1 MDMHY
6 YGEFGAN
13 RTPVAPAG
21 QGQRAAMANNACN
34 ETITDLSE
42 MKYSVAIIDD
52 DATNL
57 SLMAG
62 IVRRIENC
70 SAVCF
75 TQPQEALAWLAR
87 EQPDLV
93 LLDQIMPELD
103 GLEVLRRIRCD
114 ARLRDVPVVMITGS
128 CLNETRMAALEHG
141 ATDFLNKP
149 VRPAEFRVR
158 VRNILALRKSQR
170 LLSDRAAHL
179 AHEVQA
185 ATREIRARELELLMR
200 LCRASEFR
208 DPETGAHIERMARY
222 AQLIAETLG
231 LGAERAEEIYRAAP
245 MHDVGKL
252 GVPDAILLKPG
263 RLRPE
268 EIAVMRQHTLIGH
281 DILKDSS
288 SPLIQLG
295 AEIALSHHERW
306 DGEGYPYGLRG
317 EEIPLSGRIVAVAD
331 VFDALTSARCYKTP
345 WTLEAARAYLE
356 DARGAHFDP
365 QCVDALLSR
374 WDEVMEVHRIS
385 PDPSPAGLPS
395 YACSADAGYIDGCN
409 I

>member
-1 MDMHY
+1 MLGDVLEIADDMEHQ
-6 YGEFGAN
+6 
-13 RTPVAPAG
+13 V
-21 QGQRAAMANNACN
+21 
-34 ETITDLSE
+34 
-42 MKYSVAIIDD
+42 VVIDD
-52 DATNL
+52 DPTNT

-62 IVRRIENC
+62 VISRIKGC
-70 SAVCF
+70 APVCF
-75 TQPQEALAWLAR
+75 TRPAQALAWLAR

-93 LLDQIMPELD
+93 LLDQMMPEMD

-114 ARLRDVPVVMITGS
+114 ERLRDVPVVMITGS

-149 VRPAEFRVR
+149 LRPAEFRVR

-179 AHEVQA
+179 AYEVQT

-208 DPETGAHIERMARY
+208 DPETGAHLERMARY
-222 AQLIAETLG
+222 AQLIAEALG
-231 LGAERAEEIYRAAP
+231 LGQERAEEIFRAAP

-252 GVPDAILLKPG
+252 GVPDAILLKAG
-263 RLRPE
+263 VLGLE
-268 EIAVMRQHTLIGH
+268 EKVVMRQHTLIGY
-281 DILKDSS
+281 DILKDSA

-306 DGEGYPYGLRG
+306 DGEGYPHGLKG

-331 VFDALTSARCYKTP
+331 VFDALTSARCYKAP
-345 WTLEAARAYLE
+345 WTLEAARAHLE
-356 DARGAHFDP
+356 NGKGGHFDP
-365 QCVDALLSR
+365 RCVDALFSC
-374 WDEVMEVHRIS
+374 WDAVLDVHSVS
-385 PDPSPAGLPS
+385 PDPHPSGLPS
-395 YACSADAGYIDGCN
+395 FA
-409 I
+409 

>member
-6 YGEFGAN
+6 SGEFGEG
-13 RTPVAPAG
+13 RTPAAPAG
-21 QGQRAAMANNACN
+21 QGWRTAMAKNALN
-34 ETITDLSE
+34 DNIADLGE
-42 MKYSVAIIDD
+42 MKHSVAIIDD

-62 IVRRIENC
+62 IVHRIENC
-70 SAVCF
+70 SAECF

-93 LLDQIMPELD
+93 LLDQIMPEMD
-103 GLEVLRRIRCD
+103 GLEVLRRIRSD

-149 VRPAEFRVR
+149 LRPAEFRVR
-158 VRNILALRKSQR
+158 VRNLLALRKSQR

-179 AHEVQA
+179 AYEVQA

-263 RLRPE
+263 RLQAE
-268 EIAVMRQHTLIGH
+268 ETVVMRQHTLIGY

-306 DGEGYPYGLRG
+306 DGGGYPHGLKG

-356 DARGAHFDP
+356 NAKDSHFDP
-365 QCVDALLSR
+365 RCVDALLSR

-385 PDPSPAGLPS
+385 PDPLSSGLPS
-395 YACSADAGYIDGCN
+395 FINADSD
-409 I
+409 

>member
-6 YGEFGAN
+6 SGEFDGE
-13 RTPVAPAG
+13 RTPAAVG
-21 QGQRAAMANNACN
+21 YQGRRTVMAKNPG
-34 ETITDLSE
+34 IDSIVDLAE

-70 SAVCF
+70 SAECF
-75 TQPQEALAWLAR
+75 TQPQEALAWLSGQ
-87 EQPDLV
+87 QPDLI
-93 LLDQIMPELD
+93 LLDQIMPEMD
-103 GLEVLRRIRCD
+103 GLEVLRCIRCD

-128 CLNETRMAALEHG
+128 CLNETRMAALERG

-149 VRPAEFRVR
+149 LRPAEFRVR
-158 VRNILALRKSQR
+158 VRNLLALRKSQR

-185 ATREIRARELELLMR
+185 ATRQIRARELELLMR

-263 RLRPE
+263 RLQAE
-268 EIAVMRQHTLIGH
+268 ETLVMRQHTLIGY

-306 DGEGYPYGLRG
+306 DGEGYPYGLKG
-317 EEIPLSGRIVAVAD
+317 EDIPLSGRIVAVAD

-345 WTLEAARAYLE
+345 WTPEAARAHLE
-356 DARGAHFDP
+356 NAKGSHFDP
-365 QCVDALLSR
+365 QCVEALFSR
-374 WDEVMEVHRIS
+374 WDEVMEVHRVS
-385 PDPSPAGLPS
+385 PDTHSSGLPS
-395 YACSADAGYIDGCN
+395 FVNAGFD
-409 I
+409 